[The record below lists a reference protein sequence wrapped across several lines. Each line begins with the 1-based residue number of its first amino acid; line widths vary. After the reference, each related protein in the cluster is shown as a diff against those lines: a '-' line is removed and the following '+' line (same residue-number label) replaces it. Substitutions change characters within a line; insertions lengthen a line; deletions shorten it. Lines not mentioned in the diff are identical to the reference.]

1 MIEII
6 KDRDPIFETENYDVV
21 LLGTS
26 VYNMLTNGF
35 QSKLKNKYPY
45 IDAENRRTRYAD
57 MGKLGTHLTIEGEPV
72 ISLMYICGFPRSNK
86 TTIDYEA
93 LRKCLY
99 DANIEFVGKK
109 VMTTVMGASIFDG
122 RGDRD
127 IVMDIMKS
135 TLTDLDVTIYDYKQM
150 KKRQEIQIK
159 AKELWNIQYTDL
171 DKFHE
176 VWPKRFEIVTKEN
189 YLW

>member
-1 MIEII
+1 MEII
-6 KDRDPIFETENYDVV
+6 KDRDPIFETEKYDVI

-26 VYNMLTNGF
+26 IYNMLTNGF

-45 IDAENRRTRYAD
+45 IDDENRKTRYAD
-57 MGKLGTHLTIEGEPV
+57 QEKLGTHLTIEGTPV
-72 ISLMYICGFPRSNK
+72 ISLLYICEYPRSNK
-86 TTIDYEA
+86 TTISYDA

-99 DANIEFVGKK
+99 DANIEFKGKK
-109 VMTTVMGASIFDG
+109 VMTTVLGSSIFDG
-122 RGDRD
+122 RGEREK
-127 IVMDIMKS
+127 VMEIMKS
-135 TLTDLDVTIYDYKQM
+135 CLTDLDVTVYDYKQL

-159 AKELWNIQYTDL
+159 AKELWSLQYTDL

-176 VWPKRFEIVTKEN
+176 VWPKRFEIVTEEN